1 MKQKYQSFP
10 FQKPTLALIGVL
22 NAIVDEYAEAGFV
35 LTVRQLYYQMVA
47 RGIIPNNE
55 KSYKKICRTVNDA
68 KLAGLIDWESL
79 EDRTRRFTTRSR
91 WSGAA
96 SIIESAANSFHM
108 DMWRNQNTRVCCII
122 EKEALYGVF
131 AGVCHDLDVPLLSAR
146 GYPSGSVLR
155 EFGKYTMLR
164 QRQYDWVILHF
175 GDHDPSGIDMSRDL
189 EERMKMFCEYSVTLD
204 FKRIALNMD
213 QIEEYGPPPNPAKST
228 DSRFTEYYNNY
239 GDESWELDALDPRML
254 QNLAEENI
262 RKYIDADSW
271 AEREA
276 EIKHQRN
283 RIIAI
288 KNLFF
293 REN

>member
-10 FQKPTLALIGVL
+10 FQRPTLALIGVL
-22 NAIVDEYAEAGFV
+22 NAIVDEYASAGFV
-35 LTVRQLYYQMVA
+35 LTVRQLFYQMVA
-47 RGIIPNNE
+47 RGIIPNTE

-68 KLAGLIDWESL
+68 KLAGLIDWDAL

-91 WSGAA
+91 WS
-96 SIIESAANSFHM
+96 SAAAIMETSAQQFHM
-108 DMWRNQNTRVCCII
+108 DMWKNQDHRVCVII

-131 AGVCHDLDVPLLSAR
+131 SGTCHELDVPLLSAR

-155 EFGKYTMLR
+155 EFAKYTMLR
-164 QRQYDWVILHF
+164 QSGQFWTILHF

-189 EERMKMFCEYSVTLD
+189 EERMKLFCEYSVDLE

-213 QIEEYGPPPNPAKST
+213 QIEEFEPPPNPAKSS

-254 QNLAEENI
+254 QKLADDNI
-262 RKYIDADSW
+262 RKYIDEDAW
-271 AEREA
+271 NERHQ
-276 EIKHQRN
+276 EIEHARK
-283 RIIAI
+283 RITAV

-293 REN
+293 R